1 MLWCGCKFSAVQRNI
16 SFIPWRCVAWHVLPF
31 TLVWYFFSY
40 CTYTFFHLIFFCGSI
55 YFFCYYL
62 CDFLLFL
69 LDSMIFMFMFIIPSL
84 YWDRLFTKKNS
95 FDHYLVFVS
104 VLDIR
109 WITEVKTSTSVSPIS
124 FDSLFWWLRFFC
136 WQVITLLKLA
146 CLGFL
151 LHTCCSPPYKE
162 KINTTTKGNK
172 MKKKWENNNLRNVK
186 QR

>member
-1 MLWCGCKFSAVQRNI
+1 MQRNI
-16 SFIPWRCVAWHVLPF
+16 SFIPWRRVAWHDLLF

-55 YFFCYYL
+55 YFFCYYS
-62 CDFLLFL
+62 CDFLLFF
-69 LDSMIFMFMFIIPSL
+69 LDSMIFMFMFIIPSF

-104 VLDIR
+104 VLDIC
-109 WITEVKTSTSVSPIS
+109 WITEVKTSTSVTPIS
-124 FDSLFWWLRFFC
+124 SDSLSWWLLFFC
-136 WQVITLLKLA
+136 WQAITLLKLA

-151 LHTCCSPPYKE
+151 LYTSCSPPYKE

-172 MKKKWENNNLRNVK
+172 WTKSGRI
-186 QR
+186 RT